1 MRILFISAYVP
12 SRIRVRPYSFIKA
25 LAARGHAITLVC
37 GAGAG
42 DAEALKELR
51 GLCRRVVA
59 VPTGPREM
67 GWNAL
72 RALAAPMP
80 LQAALNF
87 APGLLQAVQREA
99 RAGYDVAHIEHLRAS
114 ALGYG
119 TPLLPTVLDSV
130 DCISLLFERTLRSG
144 PSLRSRTLALLDLAR
159 TRRYEADYTRRYDRV
174 LVTSPEDAWA
184 LELLAET
191 HPAATR
197 PAEQAIHQL
206 KTQNSKL
213 KTQQR
218 NLQSQ
223 IAVIPNGVDLD
234 YFRPPAQP
242 REQATLVFTGKMSY
256 HANTAAALMLA
267 REIMPLVWAERP
279 ATRLTIA
286 GSAPPAEVQALAA
299 DARVQVTGYVPDLRP
314 YLAQATIAV
323 APLRYGVGIQNKVL
337 EAMAMGTPVVA
348 AQQVARALR
357 ASDGAELRFAEQPEE
372 YARAILDLLDAPEQR
387 ERLSL
392 AGRAYVEQ
400 RHDWQHL
407 ATDLE
412 QVYHEAISR

>member
-25 LAARGHAITLVC
+25 LAGRGHAVTLVC
-37 GAGAG
+37 GAGAD
-42 DAEALKELR
+42 DAEALNELHK
-51 GLCRRVVA
+51 LCRRVVA
-59 VPTGPREM
+59 VPTGAREM
-67 GWNAL
+67 AWNAL

-87 APGLLQAVQREA
+87 APDLLAAVQREA
-99 RAGYDVAHIEHLRAS
+99 RAGHDVAHIEHLRAS

-144 PSLRSRTLALLDLAR
+144 PSLRSRALALLDLAR

-184 LELLAET
+184 LELLADA
-191 HPAATR
+191 HPAAPR
-197 PAEQAIHQL
+197 SAEQASDGL
-206 KTQNSKL
+206 SSKLNSK
-213 KTQQR
+213 
-218 NLQSQ
+218 

-242 REQATLVFTGKMSY
+242 RAPATLVFTGKMSY

-267 REIMPLVWAERP
+267 REIMPLVWAQRP
-279 ATRLTIA
+279 DTQLTIA

-299 DARVQVTGYVPDLRP
+299 DNRVRVTGYVPDLRP
-314 YLAQATIAV
+314 YLAQATLAV

-337 EAMAMGTPVVA
+337 EAMAMGAPVVA
-348 AQQVARALR
+348 ARQVARALR
-357 ASDGAELRFAEQPEE
+357 ADDGAELRFAEQPEE
-372 YARAILDLLDAPEQR
+372 YAGAILDLLDSPNQR
-387 ERLSL
+387 ARLSR

-407 ATDLE
+407 AADLE
-412 QVYHEAISR
+412 QVYQDAISR